1 MEYYLLA
8 QSEHV
13 VNPIKVIGPNLEGYP
28 HEMTHRQFAGLED
41 AVVGYVRYDETQ
53 EIPDILSQP
62 TYMVSEAIKKVLAMY
77 DDNISFKA
85 VQIFPNEQSQI
96 PSVARVYWIYDCVM
110 EECIHAD
117 AIKLPNGAYQEIIID
132 KRKIK
137 GRNIKGITAKSDCC
151 VAGGCG
157 EHSSKKS
164 LWSVVEKSRNEVK
177 KCHRIKN
184 SMCIG

>member
-13 VNPIKVIGPNLEGYP
+13 VNPMKVIGPNLEWYP

-137 GRNIKGITAKSDCC
+137 GRNIFRPKGLQQNQMI
-151 VAGGCG
+151 
-157 EHSSKKS
+157 
-164 LWSVVEKSRNEVK
+164 SR
-177 KCHRIKN
+177 
-184 SMCIG
+184 